1 MFSFP
6 RSALLFSLC
15 PLSCKR
21 RESYAESSKGLP
33 SATELLVQWAEPSV
47 VPLVG

>member
-6 RSALLFSLC
+6 RLALLFSLC
-15 PLSCKR
+15 PLSCKLK
-21 RESYAESSKGLP
+21 ESYAELSKGPL
-33 SATELLVQWAEPSV
+33 SATELLVHWAEPSV